1 MYADERLHQVWK
13 WTSILKRIHQIK
25 RKILTANITLK
36 TIVGLEILEHRSRY
50 STSGFPW
57 QLNRQEI
64 YVEVEILQTVFIFS
78 QIINLHF
85 KGTFCYLIFDGTE
98 IAKLK
103 KSLGKRKTRVLITK
117 HV

>member
-1 MYADERLHQVWK
+1 MYADERLSDQAKDPHCK
-13 WTSILKRIHQIK
+13 YQI
-25 RKILTANITLK
+25 K

-103 KSLGKRKTRVLITK
+103 KSLGKRKN
-117 HV
+117 